1 MCCFFF
7 RLPIVSSLLMM
18 VWMVIDG
25 TVQLLTPYE
34 SKNIIRALS
43 GFLFGFGLFML
54 FADTTV
60 LVFNYGVNLV
70 K

>member
-1 MCCFFF
+1 
-7 RLPIVSSLLMM
+7 MM

-60 LVFNYGVNLV
+60 LVFNYGVHLV